1 MADIAPVCL
10 ASTAPNRA
18 PRHCAGDELAG
29 ALPLC
34 WPCLDHTASSVPL
47 LVHDYRD
54 LEQLLPKPLSQWS
67 DGQPRGSGEAPI
79 PLQLHVEALQA
90 EIWWLTTAWAEVL
103 TDVHHLAD
111 PPRQVRRGFDV
122 QWAVQLL
129 TPRIEVLARVPLV
142 PMLFYPHT
150 PDLVSTVAGAQGLLD
165 LTSAHNRARVMLGLT
180 EPTYVLPGRCQAKGC
195 GAAELRVAD
204 GSDTV
209 WCDRCGATITRD
221 DYDRLGNVF
230 LRGAA

>member
-1 MADIAPVCL
+1 MTSSVCL
-10 ASTAPNRA
+10 AAQVDHP
-18 PRHCAGDELAG
+18 PRHCAGADLDG
-29 ALPLC
+29 PLPLC
-34 WPCLDHTASSVPL
+34 RPCLDHATQAVPL

-54 LEQLLPKPLSQWS
+54 LEQIIPKPMSQWS
-67 DGQPRGSGEAPI
+67 DGQPRGSGEPPI
-79 PLQLHVEALQA
+79 PMQLHVEALQA
-90 EIWWLTTAWAEVL
+90 EIWWLTTCWAEVL

-111 PPRQVRRGFDV
+111 PPRHVRRGFDV

-129 TPRIEVLARVPLV
+129 TPRIEVLARVPAV

-150 PDLVSTVAGAQGLLD
+150 ADTLSAVTGGQGLLD
-165 LTSAHNRARVMLGLT
+165 LASAHDRARPMLGLT

-209 WCDRCGATITRD
+209 WCDRCRAVMSRD

-230 LRGAA
+230 LREAAA